1 MWAAKIAWWASRH
14 ARKVKRNGPGLG
26 GRRGQFEAN
35 VMARTMA
42 VICESRATVFQK
54 KWPRAGGSRRGQFTE
69 VPVTV
74 WTMTGVCEGYA
85 TIKWPQPKL
94 WLMKTLG
101 RGPVLGGWPDVRP
114 TGPEADEASWKLR
127 DYIAANSALPREILG
142 LLIQSLVWPQPER
155 LGPVSEGGSMQSPRT
170 CNA

>member
-1 MWAAKIAWWASRH
+1 LIGLWRWHLDDLVMSPAMWAAKIAWWASRH
-14 ARKVKRNGPGLG
+14 ARNLIPTRVKRNGPGLG

-54 KWPRAGGSRRGQFTE
+54 NGPELGGSRRGQFTE

-74 WTMTGVCEGYA
+74 WTMTGVCESRA

-94 WLMKTLG
+94 WLMKKLG
-101 RGPVLGGWPDVRP
+101 RGPVYLEVSR
-114 TGPEADEASWKLR
+114 TLS
-127 DYIAANSALPREILG
+127 
-142 LLIQSLVWPQPER
+142 R
-155 LGPVSEGGSMQSPRT
+155 LAGS
-170 CNA
+170 